1 MKTVFFAASAALS
14 LGIGSAYAD
23 GGGQAQTMFTMIQD
37 PQSKAAATA
46 QPAAAQNADEVTRN
60 YLTRSHRSTSMF
72 PANQNEGGNN

>member
-23 GGGQAQTMFTMIQD
+23 GGGQAQTTFTRIQD
-37 PQSKAAATA
+37 QQLKAPA

-60 YLTRSHRSTSMF
+60 YLTRSHRNTSMF